1 LASAGKSDLQG
12 NTMSIKQTDTSF
24 HLMRIII
31 ELALPLLLGVLAI
44 SMVLASHRR
53 VGANNG
59 CFLALGRGKRHAPGQ
74 GTAVRAG
81 VLLSQ
86 LRD

>member
-1 LASAGKSDLQG
+1 MTIKHT
-12 NTMSIKQTDTSF
+12 NTGF
-24 HLMRIII
+24 HLIRTII

-44 SMVLASHRR
+44 AMVLTSHRR

-59 CFLALGRGKRHAPGQ
+59 FLAVGRSKRHAPEQ
-74 GTAVRAG
+74 GSAVPAG

>member
-1 LASAGKSDLQG
+1 
-12 NTMSIKQTDTSF
+12 
-24 HLMRIII
+24 MRTFI
-31 ELALPLLLGVLAI
+31 ELVLPLLLGVLAI
-44 SMVLASHRR
+44 ALVLTSHRR
-53 VGANNG
+53 VGVESG
-59 CFLALGRGKRHAPGQ
+59 FLSFGRGKRHAPGQ